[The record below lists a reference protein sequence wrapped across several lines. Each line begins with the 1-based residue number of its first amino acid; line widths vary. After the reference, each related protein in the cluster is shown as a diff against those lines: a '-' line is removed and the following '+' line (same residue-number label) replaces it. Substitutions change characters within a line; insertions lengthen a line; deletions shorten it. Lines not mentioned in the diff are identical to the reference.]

1 MPIRH
6 NNHQIEDASRR
17 QFDRLLPDEW
27 VSRPKSSDYGTDLE
41 VEIFETD
48 GTATGLMFYVQLRG
62 TDDTKKET
70 STTLSL
76 EQLQYFHQLDVPT
89 LLVRFCRPTSK
100 FHYKWHFEINPT
112 PKQET
117 QKSLTVNFS
126 DLQQWNEETLPA
138 LASDLKIARR
148 AKNLNAHGFVSL
160 KADSSNLGASK
171 TFELKLAIQQAA
183 EICGTI
189 APVDTLPDDRHLPLL
204 LSETESS
211 IEIRCGKLTGIEI
224 PKAAFGDER
233 STALL
238 YGACIVS
245 SDMECTHQAQAI
257 ADSILQNKLIAPH
270 QFLAFRAAFA
280 LQSAPADLVNF
291 ALLNGLEDPS
301 SPANPMLTMAL
312 VSASQKSHTR
322 DWLNDWFNAVRQF
335 AIQNDMQGPAA
346 ATFYNQGN
354 VALQTANFADAVW
367 YYNQARKLRP
377 EYLTTDYFLREF
389 GGALYNSRHFLPASK
404 LYESAITD
412 TSAATDWHR
421 LGDAQLLSGEIEL
434 ATKSYETAEGAQRL
448 SPEKFSS
455 QMKLSL
461 CDWLFEKYGENL
473 VVRWHEASKM
483 LRDIEGLNL
492 QHEQEFQRILDSAN
506 ALDPVSNFNVGVSCS
521 ARSEFNDALHH
532 FLLCGIQCPHDLEAW
547 SNAIKCAW
555 NIDHHSFFAVL
566 SAAYAHNALDGY
578 AHFRSDLVD
587 QGMPDNLIEMLD
599 ALVGELDDP
608 TLVSNEFTSWVQR
621 YSSEGDTTQSG

>member
-1 MPIRH
+1 MPKRH

-17 QFDRLLPDEW
+17 QFDRLLPDAW
-27 VSRPKSSDYGTDLE
+27 VSRPKPSDYGTDLE
-41 VEIFETD
+41 VEIFEKD

-76 EQLQYFHQLDVPT
+76 EQLRYFHQLDVPT

-100 FHYKWHFEINPT
+100 FHCKWHFEIHPT

-117 QKSLTVNFS
+117 QDSLTVNFS
-126 DLQQWNEETLPA
+126 GNQQWNNDTLPA

-160 KADSSNLGASK
+160 KADSIYFGASK
-171 TFELKLAIQQAA
+171 TFELKLAIQQAT

-189 APVDTLPDDRHLPLL
+189 VPADALPDDRHLPLL
-204 LSETESS
+204 ISQMGSS
-211 IEIRCGKLTGIEI
+211 IAISCGKLTDIEI
-224 PKAAFGDER
+224 PKGALDDEL

-245 SDMECTHQAQAI
+245 LDLGCSHQAQAI
-257 ADSILQNKLIAPH
+257 ANSILQNKLVAPH
-270 QFLAFRAAFA
+270 QFIAFRAAFA
-280 LQSAPADLVNF
+280 LRSAPADLVSF

-301 SPANPMLTMAL
+301 SPANPILTVEL
-312 VSASQKSHTR
+312 VSASQKSGIR
-322 DWLNDWFNAVRQF
+322 DWLHDWFNAVRQF

-354 VALQTANFADAVW
+354 VALQTANFANAVW

-377 EYLTTDYFLREF
+377 EYLTTDYFLQEF
-389 GGALYNSRHFLPASK
+389 GGALYNSQHYRPASK
-404 LYESAITD
+404 LYEAAITD
-412 TSAATDWHR
+412 KSSATDWHR

-434 ATKSYETAEGAQRL
+434 ATKSYETAEGSQRL

-461 CDWLFEKYGENL
+461 CDWLLEKYGQNL
-473 VVRWHEASKM
+473 VVRRHEASKM
-483 LRDIEGLNL
+483 LRRIEVLNA
-492 QHEQEFQRILDSAN
+492 QQEQEYQKILLEAN
-506 ALDPVSNFNVGVSCS
+506 ALDPVSNFNVGTSC
-521 ARSEFNDALHH
+521 ANRSEFEDALHH
-532 FLLCGIQCPHDLEAW
+532 FSLCGIQCRHDLEAW

-555 NIDHHSFFAVL
+555 NIGTHTFFTVL
-566 SAAYAHNALDGY
+566 SAAYEHNALAGY
-578 AHFRSDLVD
+578 ALFRADISD

-599 ALVGELDDP
+599 AIVGELNDP
-608 TLVSNEFTSWVQR
+608 TQVSDEFSKWAQR
-621 YSSEGDTTQSG
+621 YNCDDDKT

>member
-1 MPIRH
+1 MPKRH

-17 QFDRLLPDEW
+17 QFDRMLPDEW

-41 VEIFETD
+41 VEIFEPD

-76 EQLQYFHQLDVPT
+76 EQLRYFQQLDVPT

-100 FHYKWHFEINPT
+100 FHYKWHIEIHPT

-117 QKSLTVNFS
+117 QESLTVNFS
-126 DLQQWNEETLPA
+126 GNQKWNNDTFPA
-138 LASDLKIARR
+138 LESDLILARR
-148 AKNLNAHGFVSL
+148 AKNLNAHGFVSF
-160 KADSSNLGASK
+160 KADSSNFGASRA
-171 TFELKLAIQQAA
+171 FELKLAIQQAT
-183 EICGTI
+183 EICRTI
-189 APVDTLPDDRHLPLL
+189 VPAETSPDDRHLPLL
-204 LSETESS
+204 LSETDSS
-211 IEIRCGKLTGIEI
+211 ITIRCGKLTGIDI
-224 PKAAFGDER
+224 PKDAFGDER

-245 SDMECTHQAQAI
+245 SDVGCTHQAQEI
-257 ADSILQNKLIAPH
+257 ARSILQHKLVATD
-270 QFLAFRAAFA
+270 QFLAFRAAWA
-280 LQSAPADLVNF
+280 LQSAPTDLVRF

-301 SPANPMLTMAL
+301 LPANPMLTMAL
-312 VSASQKSHTR
+312 VSASQKWDTR
-322 DWLNDWFNAVRQF
+322 DWLHNWFNAVRQF
-335 AIQNDMQGPAA
+335 AIQNDLQGPAA

-354 VALQTANFADAVW
+354 VALQTANFADAVR

-377 EYLTTDYFLREF
+377 EYLTSDYFLQEF
-389 GGALYNSRHFLPASK
+389 GGALYNSRHYQPASK
-404 LYESAITD
+404 LYASAIKE
-412 TSAATDWHR
+412 TSSATDWHR
-421 LGDAQLLSGEIEL
+421 LGDSQLLSGEIKL
-434 ATKSYETAEGAQRL
+434 AIKSYETAADSQRL

-455 QMKLSL
+455 VMKLSV
-461 CDWLFEKYGENL
+461 CEWLIEKYRTNL

-483 LRDIEGLNL
+483 L
-492 QHEQEFQRILDSAN
+492 QRIEIRNAHQEHEYQKILIKAN
-506 ALDPVSNFNVGVSCS
+506 ALDPVSNFNVGTSC
-521 ARSEFNDALHH
+521 ANRSEFEDALHH

-555 NIDHHSFFAVL
+555 NVDHHAFSAVL

-599 ALVGELDDP
+599 ALVGELNDP
-608 TLVSNEFTSWVQR
+608 TQVSDEFSKWAQR
-621 YSSEGDTTQSG
+621 YSSKGDPL

>member
-76 EQLQYFHQLDVPT
+76 EQLRYFHQLDVPT

-100 FHYKWHFEINPT
+100 FHYKWHFEIHPT

-117 QKSLTVNFS
+117 QESLTVNFS
-126 DLQQWNEETLPA
+126 GNQRWSDDTLPA

-148 AKNLNAHGFVSL
+148 AKKLNAHGFISL
-160 KADSSNLGASK
+160 KVDSSNLGASK
-171 TFELKLAIQQAA
+171 TFELKLAIQQAT

-189 APVDTLPDDRHLPLL
+189 VPADTLPDDRHLPLL
-204 LSETESS
+204 ISQMGSS
-211 IEIRCGKLTGIEI
+211 ITIRCGKLTEIEI
-224 PKAAFGDER
+224 PKGVLGDELC
-233 STALL
+233 TTLL

-245 SDMECTHQAQAI
+245 SDLGCTHQAQAI
-257 ADSILQNKLIAPH
+257 ANTILQNKLIAAD

-280 LQSAPADLVNF
+280 LRSAPADLVSF

-301 SPANPMLTMAL
+301 SPANPMLTVTL

-322 DWLNDWFNAVRQF
+322 DWLNVWYDAVRQF

-354 VALQTANFADAVW
+354 VALQTENFADAVW
-367 YYNQARKLRP
+367 YYNQARKLRS
-377 EYLTTDYFLREF
+377 EYLTTDYFLQEF
-389 GGALYNSRHFLPASK
+389 GGALYNSRHYRPASK

-412 TSAATDWHR
+412 TSSATDWHR

-434 ATKSYETAEGAQRL
+434 ATKSYETAEGSQRL

-461 CDWLFEKYGENL
+461 CDWLLEKYGENL

-483 LRDIEGLNL
+483 LRRIEVLNA
-492 QHEQEFQRILDSAN
+492 QQEQEYQKVLVEAN
-506 ALDPVSNFNVGVSCS
+506 ALDLVSNFNVGTSC
-521 ARSEFNDALHH
+521 ANRSEFEDALHH
-532 FLLCGIQCPHDLEAW
+532 FSLCGIQCPHDLEAW

-555 NIDHHSFFAVL
+555 NIDHHTFFAVL

-578 AHFRSDLVD
+578 ALFRSDLAN
-587 QGMPDNLIEMLD
+587 QGMSDNLIEMLD

-608 TLVSNEFTSWVQR
+608 TQVSDEFSKFLQR
-621 YSSEGDTTQSG
+621 HFSDGETV